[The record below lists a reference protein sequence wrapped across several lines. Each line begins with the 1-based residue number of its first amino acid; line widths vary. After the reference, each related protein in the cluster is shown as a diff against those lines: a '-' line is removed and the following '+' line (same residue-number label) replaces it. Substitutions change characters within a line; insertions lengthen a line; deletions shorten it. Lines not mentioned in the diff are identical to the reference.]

1 MAKSTDKEIPRPA
14 RTSLQATPGSF
25 RLIQAHPAISNQ
37 TVTGASSNT
46 PPSPLHAAIRPT
58 FNPAPLSQ
66 NVPTGPSTS
75 PPCSGPYSDPLEPP
89 APAISF
95 PLHCAIKQ
103 THYASYP
110 QNLSPRPSSGFPAQ
124 PSHLNTLLPTTSPSL
139 QPPLWHTQ
147 YPSQCRNA
155 GPEPSVNRPFE
166 PSQSESPGQR
176 RIEFETSSALK
187 RAQGRQATEAINS
200 QTWIEY
206 EDSIAAERNQNRAP
220 TEANNGQPWS
230 ESDASVALERSQTQA
245 LAEAI
250 NGQSKVEVGA
260 SNAQQRSPS
269 RAIAEID
276 KLMEDDG

>member
-1 MAKSTDKEIPRPA
+1 M
-14 RTSLQATPGSF
+14 LF
-25 RLIQAHPAISNQ
+25 R
-37 TVTGASSNT
+37 SST
-46 PPSPLHAAIRPT
+46 PPSLLHAAIRPT

-75 PPCSGPYSDPLEPP
+75 PPFSSPYSDRLEPP
-89 APAISF
+89 TPAVSS
-95 PLHCAIKQ
+95 PLHRAIKQ
-103 THYASYP
+103 THYASYL
-110 QNLSPRPSSGFPAQ
+110 QKISPRPSSGYPAQ

-147 YPSQCRNA
+147 YPSQCQNA
-155 GPEPSVNRPFE
+155 GPGPSISRPLE

-187 RAQGRQATEAINS
+187 REGRQVPETINA

-206 EDSIAAERNQNRAP
+206 EDSIVAERNQNRAP
-220 TEANNGQPWS
+220 TEANRHPWV

-245 LAEAI
+245 LAEVI
-250 NGQSKVEVGA
+250 DGQSKVEVGA
-260 SNAQQRSPS
+260 PNAQQRNPS
-269 RAIAEID
+269 RAVAEID